1 MDLTIPLDDADKIN
15 NKIQIILRQTDYTEE
30 TAIEKLKENNFDEL
44 ETIKDYL
51 GITKKKSP
59 VIKSLNQE
67 IYKQL
72 RNKLDL
78 DMRDYKKRVERG
90 ETKLTI

>member
-15 NKIQIILRQTDYTEE
+15 NKIQIILRQTDYTEA

-51 GITKKKSP
+51 GIAKKKSP